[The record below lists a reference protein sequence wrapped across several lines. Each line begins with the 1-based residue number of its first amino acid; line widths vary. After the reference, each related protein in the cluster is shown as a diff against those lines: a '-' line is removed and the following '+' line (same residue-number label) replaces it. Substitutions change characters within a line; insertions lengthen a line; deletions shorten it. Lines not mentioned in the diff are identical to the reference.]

1 MHSFAPEIMLITL
14 LAVVVV
20 SDTLADRL
28 KVPAVFLLLI
38 GSYLVYHLLPAAV
51 PLDLRAHFDTV
62 ILLCIPLIFMGDAL
76 HLHFADVR
84 RFGFEIFYLAVFA
97 VALSIAAGASL
108 YQLEL
113 FAPLSLG
120 GYVALF
126 AINMATDA
134 VSVQSVL
141 SRFEGIGHDL
151 KVLIE
156 GESLGNDATAVIAFF
171 FVGLPWMLS
180 GSIDPAAASFDALR
194 VFAVSLGLG
203 IAMGF
208 GFYLLMKLVE
218 HQRGEFFIFVVEGYA
233 AYVLG
238 EELHVSGILTL
249 IAAIIATKAW
259 IDADLQRSE
268 AREARK
274 TKSYRLEQ
282 LYHQLRFGGYQA
294 TTEQRLEY
302 IFEMAKEFGYLATV
316 MIFFT
321 LAEMV
326 DYEQLWHYRYEI
338 LAMFAATTLIR
349 ALSMAKFALF
359 GHRFNLIKPVGFEG
373 WFILTFSG
381 MKGALSIILVH
392 MIPDSFAHK
401 ALFESVTIGVVMLSI
416 FGYGVTL
423 WGYFVLKSRRAS
435 AAVQG
440 HRG

>member
-1 MHSFAPEIMLITL
+1 MHSFAPEIMLITI
-14 LAVVVV
+14 LALVVL

-28 KVPAVFLLLI
+28 KVPSVFLLLI
-38 GSYLVYHLLPAAV
+38 GAYLVYHFLPVAV
-51 PLDLRAHFDTV
+51 PLDLRHYFDTV

-76 HLHFADVR
+76 HLHFSDVR
-84 RFGFEIFYLAVFA
+84 KYGFEIFYLAVFA
-97 VALSIAAGASL
+97 VAISIAVGASL
-108 YQLEL
+108 YHLEL
-113 FAPLSLG
+113 FEQLSLG

-141 SRFEGIGHDL
+141 SRFEGIGHDI

-180 GSIDPAAASFDALR
+180 GTIDPGAATVDALR

-259 IDADLQRSE
+259 IDADLARAQQKEQRKD
-268 AREARK
+268 AA
-274 TKSYRLEQ
+274 YRLRA
-282 LYHQLRFGGYQA
+282 LYNKMRFGGYEA
-294 TTEQRLEY
+294 TTEQRLDY
-302 IFEMAKEFGYLATV
+302 IYEMAKEFGYIATV

-321 LAEMV
+321 LVEVV
-326 DYEQLWHYRYEI
+326 DFEKLWYYRYEI
-338 LAMFAATTLIR
+338 LAMFVATTLIR
-349 ALSMAKFALF
+349 ALSMAKFAFF
-359 GHRFNLIKPVGFEG
+359 GRRFSLVKPVGAEG

-401 ALFESVTIGVVMLSI
+401 ELFESVTIGVVMLSI
-416 FGYGVTL
+416 FVYGATL
-423 WGYFVLKSRRAS
+423 WGYFTFKKSRMPKSLHRH
-435 AAVQG
+435 AV
-440 HRG
+440 